1 MQCLELCTQFHYTL
15 ELGLI
20 PAAYSDIR
28 RAHLLAR
35 AVCTIPVYVVKFNE
49 IWFCHFVLYGI
60 VSYDTSSMYCIL
72 LRIV

>member
-28 RAHLLAR
+28 HAHLLAR

-49 IWFCHFVLYGI
+49 I
-60 VSYDTSSMYCIL
+60 
-72 LRIV
+72 